1 MNNNKIMTSVD
12 YATIDFKEH
21 IVNNIIKPGYKKEIE
36 DYSYNRVMWK
46 KRGMRFETTSKIF
59 IGFGSIASF
68 AAGVYGYQT
77 LSFVS
82 GAISTISLVFLQY
95 ANFSYKESKKCHND
109 LNNLLEN
116 IGIKKL
122 PELSAGTQDD
132 TGIMMKK
139 SSISV
144 PTQGTGYTVKSPQQ
158 YFSNPINEEYQKD
171 ALMLDAIDSNN
182 LEKVKTLHEVDKI
195 KLPTS
200 ILITSIHK
208 NNLEMFKYA
217 IEKKVEDEYSTLP
230 FIIKLGGLE
239 YTKAYFEGGYKY
251 EHRLYPKEETPL
263 YSAVSKND
271 IELVKYVYEKCPL
284 WMKGYAG
291 EVEEARRNKN
301 KEIEEFCIANGALK
315 EEVKLEI

>member
-1 MNNNKIMTSVD
+1 MSSID

-95 ANFSYKESKKCHND
+95 ANFSYKESKKSHND

-132 TGIMMKK
+132 GGIMMKK
-139 SSISV
+139 GSISSPV
-144 PTQGTGYTVKSPQQ
+144 QGTGYTVKSPSPQ
-158 YFSNPINEEYQKD
+158 YIPNPISVEYEKEVLMTDVIYANEFDE
-171 ALMLDAIDSNN
+171 
-182 LEKVKTLHEVDKI
+182 VKKLHEINKI
-195 KLPTS
+195 KLPAS
-200 ILITSIHK
+200 IFTLSIK
-208 NNLEMFKYA
+208 NKNMEMFEYA
-217 IEKKVEDEYSTLP
+217 LEKGANDDFSTLP
-230 FIIKLGGLE
+230 EIIRTGGME
-239 YTKAYFEGGYKY
+239 YTKAYFDAGYTYK
-251 EHRLYPKEETPL
+251 HKLYINEQTPL
-263 YSAVSKND
+263 YAAVSKND
-271 IELVKYVYEKCPL
+271 IELVKYVYEKCPV
-284 WMKGYAG
+284 WMIGNNG
-291 EVEEARRNKN
+291 EVELARKNGN

-315 EEVKLEI
+315 EPSREEVII

>member
-1 MNNNKIMTSVD
+1 MTSVD

-95 ANFSYKESKKCHND
+95 ANFSYKEGKKCHND

-122 PELSAGTQDD
+122 PELSSGTQDD
-132 TGIMMKK
+132 AIMMKK
-139 SSISV
+139 SSISPPV
-144 PTQGTGYTVKSPQQ
+144 QGTGYTVKSP
-158 YFSNPINEEYQKD
+158 YTPNPEEYQKEL
-171 ALMLDAIDSNN
+171 LMADSIIDND

-195 KLPTS
+195 DIP
-200 ILITSIHK
+200 ITIFVNSVYNK
-208 NNLEMFKYA
+208 NMEMFKYA
-217 IEKKVEDEYSTLP
+217 LEKKVEDTYDTLP
-230 FIIKLGGLE
+230 VIIKSGGME
-239 YTKAYFEGGYKY
+239 YTKAYFEGGYTYK
-251 EHRLYPKEETPL
+251 HTLYPNEATPL
-263 YSAVSKND
+263 FSAVSKND
-271 IELVKYVYEKCPL
+271 IELVKYVYEKCPI
-284 WMKGYAG
+284 WMRGKSG
-291 EVEEARRNKN
+291 EVEEARRKGN
-301 KEIEEFCIANGALK
+301 KEIEDFCISNGALK
-315 EEVKLEI
+315 SDVVVKVEI

>member
-1 MNNNKIMTSVD
+1 MTSID

-21 IVNNIIKPGYKKEIE
+21 IVNNIMKPGYKKEIE

-95 ANFSYKESKKCHND
+95 ANFSYKESKKCHVD

-132 TGIMMKK
+132 GGMMMKK
-139 SSISV
+139 SSISSPV
-144 PTQGTGYTVKSPQQ
+144 QGTGYTVKSPYQQ
-158 YFSNPINEEYQKD
+158 YIPNPINEEAQKEL
-171 ALMLDAIDSNN
+171 LMADAIVAND

-195 KLPTS
+195 NIP
-200 ILITSIHK
+200 ITIFINSVYNK
-208 NNLEMFKYA
+208 NMEMFKYA
-217 IEKKVEDEYSTLP
+217 LEKKIEDTYDTLP
-230 FIIKLGGLE
+230 VIIKSGGME
-239 YTKAYFEGGYKY
+239 YAKAYFEGGYTYK
-251 EHRLYPKEETPL
+251 HTLYPNEATPL
-263 YSAVSKND
+263 FSAVSKND
-271 IELVKYVYEKCPL
+271 IELVKYVYEKCPI
-284 WMKGYAG
+284 WMRGKAG
-291 EVEEARRNKN
+291 EIEEARKNKN

-315 EEVKLEI
+315 TDEKVEI

>member
-1 MNNNKIMTSVD
+1 MTSID

-21 IVNNIIKPGYKKEIE
+21 IVNNIIKPGYKQEIE
-36 DYSYNRVMWK
+36 DYSKNRVMWK

-132 TGIMMKK
+132 GGIMMSKK
-139 SSISV
+139 ASISSPV
-144 PTQGTGYTVKSPQQ
+144 QGTGYTVKSP
-158 YFSNPINEEYQKD
+158 YIPNPINEEYEKEL
-171 ALMLDAIDSNN
+171 LMADSIVAND

-195 KLPTS
+195 DIP
-200 ILITSIHK
+200 ITIFINSVYNK
-208 NNLEMFKYA
+208 NIEMFKYA
-217 IEKKVEDEYSTLP
+217 LEKKVEDTYDTLP
-230 FIIKLGGLE
+230 VIIKSGGME
-239 YTKAYFEGGYKY
+239 YTKAYFEGGYTYK
-251 EHRLYPKEETPL
+251 HTLYPNEATPL
-263 YSAVSKND
+263 FSAVSRND
-271 IELVKYVYEKCPL
+271 IELVKYVYEKCPI
-284 WMKGYAG
+284 WMRGRAG
-291 EVEEARRNKN
+291 EVEEARKNRN
-301 KEIEEFCIANGALK
+301 KEIEDFCIANGALNV
-315 EEVKLEI
+315 EVKVEI

>member
-1 MNNNKIMTSVD
+1 MTSVD

-59 IGFGSIASF
+59 IGLGSIASF
-68 AAGVYGYQT
+68 AAGVYDYQT

-132 TGIMMKK
+132 GGIMMKK
-139 SSISV
+139 GSVNV
-144 PTQGTGYTVKSPQQ
+144 PTVGTGYSVKSP
-158 YFSNPINEEYQKD
+158 YTYIENPLKEEYEKET
-171 ALMLDAIDSNN
+171 LMVNAIFNNN
-182 LEKVKTLHEVDKI
+182 LDEVKNLHENKKVN
-195 KLPTS
+195 LPIS
-200 ILITSIHK
+200 ILITSVENK
-208 NNLEMFKYA
+208 NIEMFKYGL
-217 IEKKVEDEYSTLP
+217 EKKVKDEFTTLP
-230 FIIKLGGLE
+230 YIIRTGGFE
-239 YTKAYFEGGYKY
+239 YVKAYFEAGYKY
-251 EHRLYPKEETPL
+251 EHRLYPNEITPL
-263 YSAVSKND
+263 YEAVCKND
-271 IELVKYVYEKCPL
+271 IELVKYVYEKCPI
-284 WMKGYAG
+284 WMTGKSG
-291 EVEEARRNKN
+291 EVEKARKNGN
-301 KEIEEFCIANGALK
+301 KEIEDFCIANGALN
-315 EEVKLEI
+315 EQSSDIAQYI

>member
-1 MNNNKIMTSVD
+1 MTSVD

-122 PELSAGTQDD
+122 PELSSGTQDD
-132 TGIMMKK
+132 GGIMMSKK
-139 SSISV
+139 ASISSPV
-144 PTQGTGYTVKSPQQ
+144 QGTGYTVKSQ
-158 YFSNPINEEYQKD
+158 YISNPINEEYEKEL
-171 ALMLDAIDSNN
+171 LMADAIKAND

-195 KLPTS
+195 DIPITIFINS
-200 ILITSIHK
+200 IYNK
-208 NNLEMFKYA
+208 NMEMFKYA
-217 IEKKVEDEYSTLP
+217 LEKKVEDTYDTLST
-230 FIIKLGGLE
+230 IIKSGGME
-239 YTKAYFEGGYKY
+239 YTKAYFEGGYIYK
-251 EHRLYPKEETPL
+251 HTLYPNEATPL
-263 YSAVSKND
+263 FEAVSRND
-271 IELVKYVYEKCPL
+271 IELVKYVYEKCPI
-284 WMKGYAG
+284 WMRGKAG
-291 EVEEARRNKN
+291 EVEEARKNRN
-301 KEIEEFCIANGALK
+301 KEIEDFCIANGALNV
-315 EEVKLEI
+315 EVKVEI

>member
-1 MNNNKIMTSVD
+1 MTSID

-132 TGIMMKK
+132 GGIMMKK
-139 SSISV
+139 GSISS
-144 PTQGTGYTVKSPQQ
+144 PTVGTGYTVKSP
-158 YFSNPINEEYQKD
+158 YTPNPINVEYEKEL
-171 ALMLDAIDSNN
+171 LMSDSIVAND

-195 KLPTS
+195 DIP
-200 ILITSIHK
+200 ITIFINSVYNK
-208 NNLEMFKYA
+208 NMEMFKYSL
-217 IEKKVEDEYSTLP
+217 EKKVEDTYDTLP
-230 FIIKLGGLE
+230 VIIKSGGIE
-239 YTKAYFEGGYKY
+239 YTKAYFDAGYTYK
-251 EHRLYPKEETPL
+251 HTLYPNEKTPL
-263 YSAVSKND
+263 FEAVCRND
-271 IELVKYVYEKCPL
+271 IELVKYVYEKCPI
-284 WMKGYAG
+284 WMRGKAG
-291 EVEEARRNKN
+291 EIEEARKNKN

-315 EEVKLEI
+315 SDDVSVKVEI

>member
-1 MNNNKIMTSVD
+1 MTSID

-132 TGIMMKK
+132 GIMMKK
-139 SSISV
+139 GSISS
-144 PTQGTGYTVKSPQQ
+144 PTVGTGYTVKSP
-158 YFSNPINEEYQKD
+158 YTPNPINVEYEKEL
-171 ALMLDAIDSNN
+171 LMSDSIIAND

-195 KLPTS
+195 DIP
-200 ILITSIHK
+200 ITIFINSVHNK
-208 NNLEMFKYA
+208 NMEMFKYA
-217 IEKKVEDEYSTLP
+217 LEKKVEDTYDTLP
-230 FIIKLGGLE
+230 VIIKSGGME
-239 YTKAYFEGGYKY
+239 YAKAYFDAGYTYK
-251 EHRLYPKEETPL
+251 HTLYPNEETPL
-263 YSAVSKND
+263 FSAVCKND
-271 IELVKYVYEKCPL
+271 IELVKYVYEKCPV
-284 WMKGYAG
+284 WMIGNNG
-291 EVEEARRNKN
+291 EVELARRNGN
-301 KEIEEFCIANGALK
+301 K
-315 EEVKLEI
+315 

>member
-1 MNNNKIMTSVD
+1 MTSID

-95 ANFSYKESKKCHND
+95 ANFSYKESKKCHVD

-132 TGIMMKK
+132 GIMMKK
-139 SSISV
+139 GSISP
-144 PTQGTGYTVKSPQQ
+144 PTVGTGYTVKSP
-158 YFSNPINEEYQKD
+158 YIPNPINTEYEKEL
-171 ALMLDAIDSNN
+171 LMSDAIVAND

-195 KLPTS
+195 DIP
-200 ILITSIHK
+200 ITIFINSVYKK
-208 NNLEMFKYA
+208 NMEMFKYA
-217 IEKKVEDEYSTLP
+217 LEKKVEDTYDTLP
-230 FIIKLGGLE
+230 VIIKSGGME
-239 YTKAYFEGGYKY
+239 YTKAYFDAGYKY
-251 EHRLYPKEETPL
+251 EHRLYPNETTPL
-263 YSAVSKND
+263 FSAVCRND
-271 IELVKYVYEKCPL
+271 IELVKYVYKKCPI
-284 WMKGYAG
+284 WMTGK
-291 EVEEARRNKN
+291 ECEIEEARKNGN

-315 EEVKLEI
+315 SEIKVEI

>member
-1 MNNNKIMTSVD
+1 MTSID

-95 ANFSYKESKKCHND
+95 ANFSYKESKKCHVD

-132 TGIMMKK
+132 GIMMKK
-139 SSISV
+139 GSISS
-144 PTQGTGYTVKSPQQ
+144 PTVGTGYTVKSP
-158 YFSNPINEEYQKD
+158 YTPNPINVEYEKEL
-171 ALMLDAIDSNN
+171 LMADSIVAND
-182 LEKVKTLHEVDKI
+182 LETVKTLHEVDKI
-195 KLPTS
+195 DIP
-200 ILITSIHK
+200 ITIFINSVYKK
-208 NNLEMFKYA
+208 NMEMFKYA
-217 IEKKVEDEYSTLP
+217 LEKKVEDTYDTLP
-230 FIIKLGGLE
+230 VIIKSGGME
-239 YTKAYFEGGYKY
+239 YAKAYFDAGYTYK
-251 EHRLYPKEETPL
+251 HTLYPNEATPL
-263 YSAVSKND
+263 FSAVSKND
-271 IELVKYVYEKCPL
+271 IELVKYVYEKCPI
-284 WMKGYAG
+284 WMRGKAG
-291 EVEEARRNKN
+291 EIEEARKNKN

-315 EEVKLEI
+315 TDEKVEI

>member
-1 MNNNKIMTSVD
+1 MTSVD

-122 PELSAGTQDD
+122 PEVSTGTQED
-132 TGIMMKK
+132 GGMMMKK
-139 SSISV
+139 ATFHSGPGSGLTPAKPKPYETYI
-144 PTQGTGYTVKSPQQ
+144 P
-158 YFSNPINEEYQKD
+158 NPLADEKQT
-171 ALMLDAIDSNN
+171 LMFNAIQENDFN
-182 LEKVKTLHEVDKI
+182 KVKDLHEKEGIV
-195 KLPTS
+195 LPNS
-200 ILITSIHK
+200 ILFASVENK
-208 NNLEMFKYA
+208 NMEMFKYA
-217 IEKKVEDEYSTLP
+217 LENKVKDDYTTLP
-230 FIIKLGGLE
+230 YIIKNGGIDFA
-239 YTKAYFEGGYKY
+239 KAYFDAGYKY
-251 EHRLYPKEETPL
+251 EHRLYPEEKTPL
-263 YSAVSKND
+263 HSAICRND
-271 IELVKYVYEKCPL
+271 IELVKYVYEKCPV
-284 WMKGYAG
+284 WMTGKAG
-291 EVEEARRNKN
+291 EIEEARKNGN
-301 KEIEEFCIANGALK
+301 KEIEEFCIANNCSL
-315 EEVKLEI
+315 EE

>member
-1 MNNNKIMTSVD
+1 MTSID

-95 ANFSYKESKKCHND
+95 ANFSYKESKKCHVD

-132 TGIMMKK
+132 GIMMKK
-139 SSISV
+139 GSISSPV
-144 PTQGTGYTVKSPQQ
+144 VGTGYTVKSP
-158 YFSNPINEEYQKD
+158 YTPNPINTVYEKEL
-171 ALMLDAIDSNN
+171 LMSDAIAANN

-195 KLPTS
+195 DIP
-200 ILITSIHK
+200 ITIFINSVHNK
-208 NNLEMFKYA
+208 NMEMFKYA
-217 IEKKVEDEYSTLP
+217 LEKKVEDTYDTLQV
-230 FIIKLGGLE
+230 IIKSGGME
-239 YTKAYFEGGYKY
+239 YAKAYFDAGYTYK
-251 EHRLYPKEETPL
+251 HTLYPNEETPL
-263 YSAVSKND
+263 FSAVCKND
-271 IELVKYVYEKCPL
+271 IELVKYVYEKCPI
-284 WMKGYAG
+284 WMRGKAG
-291 EVEEARRNKN
+291 EIEEARKNKN

-315 EEVKLEI
+315 TDDVSVKVEI

>member
-1 MNNNKIMTSVD
+1 MTSVD

-95 ANFSYKESKKCHND
+95 ANFSYKESKKCHVD

-122 PELSAGTQDD
+122 PEVSTGTQDD
-132 TGIMMKK
+132 GGIMMKK
-139 SSISV
+139 ATFHNGRGSSLTPAKPKPYEKYI
-144 PTQGTGYTVKSPQQ
+144 P
-158 YFSNPINEEYQKD
+158 NPINEEDKKES
-171 ALMLDAIDSNN
+171 LMFNAIQENDFN
-182 LEKVKTLHEVDKI
+182 KVKELHENENI
-195 KLPTS
+195 TLPNS
-200 ILITSIHK
+200 ILFATAENRNI
-208 NNLEMFKYA
+208 EMLKYA
-217 IEKKVEDEYSTLP
+217 LENKVKDDYTTLP
-230 FIIKLGGLE
+230 YIIKNGGIDFA
-239 YTKAYFEGGYKY
+239 KVYFECGYKY
-251 EHRLYPKEETPL
+251 EHRLYPEEKTPL
-263 YSAVSKND
+263 HSAVCRND
-271 IELVKYVYEKCPL
+271 IELVKYVYENCPV
-284 WMKGYAG
+284 WMTGKAG
-291 EVEEARRNKN
+291 EVEEARKNGN
-301 KEIEEFCIANGALK
+301 KEIEEFCIANGALQ
-315 EEVKLEI
+315 E

>member
-1 MNNNKIMTSVD
+1 MTSVD

-95 ANFSYKESKKCHND
+95 ANFSYKEGKKCHND

-122 PELSAGTQDD
+122 PELSSGTQDD
-132 TGIMMKK
+132 GIMMKGA
-139 SSISV
+139 SIKP
-144 PTQGTGYTVKSPQQ
+144 PTQGTGYTVKSP
-158 YFSNPINEEYQKD
+158 YIPNPINEEYEKEL
-171 ALMLDAIDSNN
+171 LMADSIVANN
-182 LEKVKTLHEVDKI
+182 LEKVKTLYEVDKI
-195 KLPTS
+195 DIP
-200 ILITSIHK
+200 ITIFINSVYNK
-208 NNLEMFKYA
+208 NMEMFKYA
-217 IEKKVEDEYSTLP
+217 LEKKVEDTYDTLP
-230 FIIKLGGLE
+230 VIIKSGGME
-239 YTKAYFEGGYKY
+239 YAKAYFEGGYTYK
-251 EHRLYPKEETPL
+251 HILYPNEKTPL
-263 YSAVSKND
+263 FEAVCRND
-271 IELVKYVYEKCPL
+271 IELVKYVYEKCPI
-284 WMKGYAG
+284 WMRGRAG
-291 EVEEARRNKN
+291 EVEEARKNRN
-301 KEIEEFCIANGALK
+301 KEIEDFCIANGALK
-315 EEVKLEI
+315 SEVKVEI

>member
-1 MNNNKIMTSVD
+1 MTSVD

-132 TGIMMKK
+132 GGIMMKK
-139 SSISV
+139 GSIIS
-144 PTQGTGYTVKSPQQ
+144 PTQGTGYTIKSP
-158 YFSNPINEEYQKD
+158 YTPNPINSEYEKEL
-171 ALMLDAIDSNN
+171 LMEDAIENN
-182 LEKVKTLHEVDKI
+182 DFEKVKKLHETEKI
-195 KLPTS
+195 NLPLS
-200 ILITSIHK
+200 ILTNSVKHK
-208 NNLEMFKYA
+208 NMEMFKYGL
-217 IEKKVEDEYSTLP
+217 ENKVEDIFSTLP
-230 FIIKLGGLE
+230 YIIKTGGME
-239 YTKAYFEGGYKY
+239 YTKAYFDSGYKF
-251 EHRLYPKEETPL
+251 EHRLYTNEETPL
-263 YSAVSKND
+263 FAAVCKND
-271 IELVKYVYEKCPL
+271 IELVKYVYEKCPM
-284 WMKGYAG
+284 WMTG
-291 EVEEARRNKN
+291 ERTEIKEAIRLGN
-301 KEIEEFCIANGALK
+301 KEIEEFCIN
-315 EEVKLEI
+315 KLI

>member
-1 MNNNKIMTSVD
+1 MTSVD

-132 TGIMMKK
+132 GGIMMKG
-139 SSISV
+139 SSIKP
-144 PTQGTGYTVKSPQQ
+144 PTQGTGYTVKSPYQP
-158 YFSNPINEEYQKD
+158 YVPNPINEEYQKD
-171 ALMLDAIDSNN
+171 ALMLEAIKDND
-182 LEKVKTLHEVDKI
+182 LKKVKTLHEVDKI
-195 KLPTS
+195 NIPSTIFIYGTTYK
-200 ILITSIHK
+200 
-208 NNLEMFKYA
+208 NLEMIKYA
-217 IEKKVEDEYSTLP
+217 LEKKIEDTYESLP
-230 FIIKLGGLE
+230 SIIKVGGME
-239 YTKAYFEGGYKY
+239 YAKMYFDAGYTY
-251 EHRLYPKEETPL
+251 NHTLYPNEVTPL
-263 YSAVSKND
+263 FEAICKND
-271 IELVKYVYEKCPL
+271 IELVKYIYEKCPI
-284 WMKGYAG
+284 WMKGKAG
-291 EVEEARRNKN
+291 EVEAARKINN

-315 EEVKLEI
+315 ADVKVEI

>member
-1 MNNNKIMTSVD
+1 MTSVD

-95 ANFSYKESKKCHND
+95 ANFSYKESKKCHVD

-122 PELSAGTQDD
+122 PELSSGTQDD
-132 TGIMMKK
+132 GIMMSKK
-139 SSISV
+139 ASSPV
-144 PTQGTGYTVKSPQQ
+144 QGTGYTVKSQ
-158 YFSNPINEEYQKD
+158 YISNPINEEYEKEL
-171 ALMLDAIDSNN
+171 LMADVIKAND

-195 KLPTS
+195 DIPITIFINS
-200 ILITSIHK
+200 IYNK
-208 NNLEMFKYA
+208 NMEMFKYA
-217 IEKKVEDEYSTLP
+217 LEKKVEDTYDTLST
-230 FIIKLGGLE
+230 IIKSGGME
-239 YTKAYFEGGYKY
+239 YTKAYFEGGYIYK
-251 EHRLYPKEETPL
+251 HTLYPNEATPL
-263 YSAVSKND
+263 FEAVCSND
-271 IELVKYVYEKCPL
+271 IELVKYVYEKCPI
-284 WMKGYAG
+284 WMRGKAG
-291 EVEEARRNKN
+291 EVEEARRNRN

-315 EEVKLEI
+315 LVEVKVEI

>member
-1 MNNNKIMTSVD
+1 MTSVD

-132 TGIMMKK
+132 GGIMMKG
-139 SSISV
+139 SIKP
-144 PTQGTGYTVKSPQQ
+144 PTQGTGYSVKYPASYYQ
-158 YFSNPINEEYQKD
+158 SNPINEQYEKE
-171 ALMLDAIDSNN
+171 ALIADAIKAND

-195 KLPTS
+195 DIPS
-200 ILITSIHK
+200 IIFINSVYNK
-208 NNLEMFKYA
+208 NIEMFKYA
-217 IEKKVEDEYSTLP
+217 LEKKVEDTYDTLP
-230 FIIKLGGLE
+230 VIINSGGME
-239 YTKAYFEGGYKY
+239 YTKAYFEGGYTYK
-251 EHRLYPKEETPL
+251 HTLYPNEKTPL
-263 YSAVSKND
+263 YEAVSRND
-271 IELVKYVYEKCPL
+271 IELVKYVYEKCPI
-284 WMKGYAG
+284 WMRGKAG

-301 KEIEEFCIANGALK
+301 KEIEDFCIANGALK
-315 EEVKLEI
+315 SDEVKLEI

>member
-1 MNNNKIMTSVD
+1 MTSVD

-46 KRGMRFETTSKIF
+46 KRGMKFETTSKIF

-95 ANFSYKESKKCHND
+95 ANFSYKESKKCHVD

-122 PELSAGTQDD
+122 PELSSGTQDD
-132 TGIMMKK
+132 SGIMMKGA
-139 SSISV
+139 SIKA
-144 PTQGTGYTVKSPQQ
+144 PTSGTGYTVKHD
-158 YFSNPINEEYQKD
+158 NPILDEKYKKEEE
-171 ALMLDAIDSNN
+171 LMNAIEACD
-182 LEKVKTLHEVDKI
+182 LKKIKKLHEEDGI
-195 KLPTS
+195 ELPS
-200 ILITSIHK
+200 LILYESVRNK
-208 NNLEMFKYA
+208 NMEMFKYA
-217 IEKKVEDEYSTLP
+217 LEKKVEDDYGTLQY
-230 FIIKLGGLE
+230 IIKNGGFE
-239 YTKAYFEGGYKY
+239 YAKAYFEGGYTY
-251 EHRLYPKEETPL
+251 DHRTYKGEETPL
-263 YSAVSKND
+263 TVAVSTNN
-271 IELVKYVYEKCPL
+271 IELVKYIYEKCPV
-284 WMKGYAG
+284 WMKGVPG
-291 EVEEARRNKN
+291 EVREAKRLGN

-315 EEVKLEI
+315 E

>member
-1 MNNNKIMTSVD
+1 MTSID

-95 ANFSYKESKKCHND
+95 ANFSYKESKKSHND

-122 PELSAGTQDD
+122 PEVSTGVQDD
-132 TGIMMKK
+132 GGMMSKK
-139 SSISV
+139 ATFHSGPGSGLT
-144 PTQGTGYTVKSPQQ
+144 PAKPPKPY
-158 YFSNPINEEYQKD
+158 EEYIPNPLAEKNAID
-171 ALMLDAIDSNN
+171 TLTMADAIQENDLN
-182 LEKVKTLHEVDKI
+182 KVKELHEKAGI
-195 KLPTS
+195 ILPNH
-200 ILITSIHK
+200 ILYASAE
-208 NNLEMFKYA
+208 NRNLEMFKYA
-217 IEKKVEDEYSTLP
+217 LENKVKDDYTTLP
-230 FIIKLGGLE
+230 YVIKMGGMDFA
-239 YTKAYFEGGYKY
+239 KAYFDSGYKY
-251 EHRLYPKEETPL
+251 EHRLYPEEKTPL
-263 YSAVSKND
+263 YSAVYRND
-271 IELVKYVYEKCPL
+271 IELVKYVYEKCPV
-284 WMKGYAG
+284 WMSGKAG
-291 EVEEARRNKN
+291 EIELARKNGN
-301 KEIEEFCIANGALK
+301 KEIEEFCIANGALQ
-315 EEVKLEI
+315 EPLQEI

>member
-1 MNNNKIMTSVD
+1 MTSVD

-21 IVNNIIKPGYKKEIE
+21 IVNNIIKPGYKQEIE
-36 DYSYNRVMWK
+36 DYSKNRVMWK

-132 TGIMMKK
+132 GIMMKG
-139 SSISV
+139 SV
-144 PTQGTGYTVKSPQQ
+144 KPPTQGTGYTVYNP
-158 YFSNPINEEYQKD
+158 NPINEEYEKEL
-171 ALMLDAIDSNN
+171 LMTDAIAAND

-195 KLPTS
+195 NIP
-200 ILITSIHK
+200 ITIFINSVYNK
-208 NNLEMFKYA
+208 NIEMFKYA
-217 IEKKVEDEYSTLP
+217 LEKKVEDTYDTLP
-230 FIIKLGGLE
+230 VIIKSGGME
-239 YTKAYFEGGYKY
+239 YTKAYFEGGYTYK
-251 EHRLYPKEETPL
+251 HTLYPNETTPL
-263 YSAVSKND
+263 FEAVSRND
-271 IELVKYVYEKCPL
+271 IELVKYVYEKCPI
-284 WMKGYAG
+284 WMRGKAG
-291 EVEEARRNKN
+291 EVEEARKNRN
-301 KEIEEFCIANGALK
+301 KEIEDFCIANGALK
-315 EEVKLEI
+315 SEVKVEI

>member
-1 MNNNKIMTSVD
+1 MTSID

-95 ANFSYKESKKCHND
+95 ANFSYKESKKCHVD

-132 TGIMMKK
+132 GIMMKK
-139 SSISV
+139 GSISS
-144 PTQGTGYTVKSPQQ
+144 PTVGTGYTVKSP
-158 YFSNPINEEYQKD
+158 YTPNPINVEYEKEL
-171 ALMLDAIDSNN
+171 LMSDSIIAND
-182 LEKVKTLHEVDKI
+182 LETVKTLHEVDKI
-195 KLPTS
+195 DIP
-200 ILITSIHK
+200 ITIFINSVYKK
-208 NNLEMFKYA
+208 NMEMFKYA
-217 IEKKVEDEYSTLP
+217 LEKKVEDTYDTLP
-230 FIIKLGGLE
+230 VIIKSGGME
-239 YTKAYFEGGYKY
+239 YAKAYFDAGYTYK
-251 EHRLYPKEETPL
+251 HTLYPNEATPL
-263 YSAVSKND
+263 FSAVSKND
-271 IELVKYVYEKCPL
+271 IELVKYVYEKCPI
-284 WMKGYAG
+284 WMRGKAG
-291 EVEEARRNKN
+291 EVEEARKNGN

-315 EEVKLEI
+315 TDVKVEI

>member
-1 MNNNKIMTSVD
+1 MTSID

-95 ANFSYKESKKCHND
+95 ANFSYKESKKCHVD

-132 TGIMMKK
+132 GMMMKK
-139 SSISV
+139 GSISS
-144 PTQGTGYTVKSPQQ
+144 PTVGTGYTVKSP
-158 YFSNPINEEYQKD
+158 YTPNPINVEYEKEL
-171 ALMLDAIDSNN
+171 LMSDAIVAND
-182 LEKVKTLHEVDKI
+182 LETVKTLHEVDKI
-195 KLPTS
+195 DIP
-200 ILITSIHK
+200 ITIFINSVYKK
-208 NNLEMFKYA
+208 NIEMFKYA
-217 IEKKVEDEYSTLP
+217 LEKKVEDTYDTLQV
-230 FIIKLGGLE
+230 IIKSGGME
-239 YTKAYFEGGYKY
+239 YTKAYFDAGYTYK
-251 EHRLYPKEETPL
+251 HTLYPNEETPL
-263 YSAVSKND
+263 FSAVCKND
-271 IELVKYVYEKCPL
+271 IELVKYVYEKCPI
-284 WMKGYAG
+284 WMRGKAG
-291 EVEEARRNKN
+291 EIEEARKNKN

-315 EEVKLEI
+315 TEVEI